1 MRRIPMSTVPFSRLL
16 PIALGL
22 LLPALSSCKEP
33 KSPTVPPLTL
43 APRASASAGA
53 PHVAKGEMHKKSD
66 VVDVLHGVSVP
77 DPYRWLEDG
86 DSKDVK
92 TFTTEQNEATQRMIQ
107 GIEGRQAL
115 EGRVRALLQVG
126 FVGAPSV
133 RTGAKGVR
141 RYFHTK
147 REGTQNQPVLY
158 VREGVNGTDR
168 VLIDAQTLSTDG
180 TTALDWWYP
189 SEDGALV
196 AWGKSESGSEESTL
210 HVRDVATGADLSDH
224 IPHTRHAS
232 VAFTPDRKGFYYSRY
247 PEPGSVPKGDEKYGR
262 KIFFHKLGEDPKQ
275 DALVWGDAKDK
286 TDTPSAM
293 LSPDGRYLVVRVH
306 QGWDKSEVYL
316 KDLKKPDA
324 AFVAVATG
332 PRALFEPI
340 PRNDR
345 LYILTNDGAPRY
357 ELHAVSYDKPER
369 KAWKKVI
376 AEGADV
382 LDHVLITDAGIVAS
396 FMHEASTR
404 IERFSKDGKS
414 LGPVALPQIGSAGIS
429 APDQGDE
436 LFVGFTSYVVP
447 YEVLRADLKSLG
459 AKAAPSQAVSLKSW
473 DRLNT
478 SFSSADI
485 EVSQIFA
492 TSKDGTRVPMFVI
505 AKKGLAKTGKNP
517 TVLYGYGGFN
527 VNQTPAFS
535 ARVLATVEHGG
546 VWVSAILRG
555 GGEFGEAW
563 HRAGMLESKQNVFDD
578 FIACAET
585 LISEKIT
592 SPDHLGIAGGSNGG
606 LLVSAAIT
614 QRPELFRAGLSLVP
628 LTDMLRYHLFRIGR
642 LWVPEYGS
650 AEDDK
655 AFAWLYAYSPYHRV
669 KDGVRYPSM
678 LYTTAESDS
687 RVDPLHARKMAARL
701 QEAQGDKTRPI
712 LLRVET
718 KAGHG
723 AGKPV
728 SKLTEELADELA
740 FMFRE
745 LGIPLNK

>member
-1 MRRIPMSTVPFSRLL
+1 
-16 PIALGL
+16 
-22 LLPALSSCKEP
+22 
-33 KSPTVPPLTL
+33 
-43 APRASASAGA
+43 
-53 PHVAKGEMHKKSD
+53 
-66 VVDVLHGVSVP
+66 
-77 DPYRWLEDG
+77 
-86 DSKDVK
+86 
-92 TFTTEQNEATQRMIQ
+92 
-107 GIEGRQAL
+107 
-115 EGRVRALLQVG
+115 
-126 FVGAPSV
+126 
-133 RTGAKGVR
+133 
-141 RYFHTK
+141 
-147 REGTQNQPVLY
+147 
-158 VREGVNGTDR
+158 
-168 VLIDAQTLSTDG
+168 
-180 TTALDWWYP
+180 
-189 SEDGALV
+189 
-196 AWGKSESGSEESTL
+196 
-210 HVRDVATGADLSDH
+210 
-224 IPHTRHAS
+224 
-232 VAFTPDRKGFYYSRY
+232 
-247 PEPGSVPKGDEKYGR
+247 
-262 KIFFHKLGEDPKQ
+262 
-275 DALVWGDAKDK
+275 
-286 TDTPSAM
+286 
-293 LSPDGRYLVVRVH
+293 
-306 QGWDKSEVYL
+306 
-316 KDLKKPDA
+316 
-324 AFVAVATG
+324 
-332 PRALFEPI
+332 
-340 PRNDR
+340 
-345 LYILTNDGAPRY
+345 
-357 ELHAVSYDKPER
+357 
-369 KAWKKVI
+369 
-376 AEGADV
+376 
-382 LDHVLITDAGIVAS
+382 
-396 FMHEASTR
+396 
-404 IERFSKDGKS
+404 
-414 LGPVALPQIGSAGIS
+414 
-429 APDQGDE
+429 
-436 LFVGFTSYVVP
+436 
-447 YEVLRADLKSLG
+447 
-459 AKAAPSQAVSLKSW
+459 
-473 DRLNT
+473 
-478 SFSSADI
+478 
-485 EVSQIFA
+485 
-492 TSKDGTRVPMFVI
+492 
-505 AKKGLAKTGKNP
+505 
-517 TVLYGYGGFN
+517 